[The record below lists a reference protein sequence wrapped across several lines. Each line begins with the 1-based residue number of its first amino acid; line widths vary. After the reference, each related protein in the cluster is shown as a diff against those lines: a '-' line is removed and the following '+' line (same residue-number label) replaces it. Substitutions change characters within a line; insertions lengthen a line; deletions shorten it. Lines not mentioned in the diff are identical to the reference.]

1 MIRIGMGVLG
11 HCLGLLIGLRKRLCY
26 GTAGFYHFAHV
37 FNIFIHFFT
46 GLGPCLPN
54 NLSTYGA
61 RRFHISRSEWD
72 RVFSRLTVVPGLS

>member
-1 MIRIGMGVLG
+1 MGVFG
-11 HCLGLLIGLRKRLCY
+11 HCLGLLIGLRKMFCY
-26 GTAGFYHFAHV
+26 GTVSQGYTISLTSR
-37 FNIFIHFFT
+37 IFSIFFT

-72 RVFSRLTVVPGLS
+72 RVFSRLTIVPGLS